1 MRVLKKRSSLSMKG
15 FNLVFFVLCL
25 VIQPLC
31 EKRVEMV
38 VSLTR
43 ANQGE
48 DEVFHGCGEIWE
60 LPKSPVPLK
69 TPSSPPSP
77 ATVLTSIQTLL
88 FLTTLSHFYLVF
100 KL

>member
-1 MRVLKKRSSLSMKG
+1 MRVLNKRSSLSMKG

-25 VIQPLC
+25 VIQPLY

-48 DEVFHGCGEIWE
+48 GEVFHGCGEILE
-60 LPKSPVPLK
+60 LPKSPVPLE
-69 TPSSPPSP
+69 TPVKSAQSSDSFNFNSNPPLSDH
-77 ATVLTSIQTLL
+77 ALA
-88 FLTTLSHFYLVF
+88 FLSRF
-100 KL
+100 